1 MRGRIHLQ
9 LRDRDGALVAERR
22 ATNSVMRGGAELVAN
37 LFTGD
42 GVPINRMGVGTSDT
56 PETDAFTTEALTN
69 PPEPDASRLEGATEI
84 ALAPEEFTVS
94 VDETHRLV
102 KVRCHATLPESAAV
116 GTLREAGLLARPDGE
131 GDAVLYNRVTFSP
144 ISKNDDHELTMFWEV
159 SFPYGDLQWM
169 T

>member
-9 LRDRDGALVAERR
+9 LRDRDGSVVAERH
-22 ATNSVMRGGAELVAN
+22 ATNSVMRAGAELVAN
-37 LFTGD
+37 LFKGE
-42 GVPINRMGVGTSDT
+42 GVPINRMGVGASDT
-56 PETDAFTTEALTN
+56 PETDTFATTTLTN
-69 PPEPDASRLEGATEI
+69 PPEPDASRLGGTTEVT
-84 ALAPEEFTVS
+84 LSPDEFSVS

-116 GTLREAGLLARPDGE
+116 GTLREAGLLARPEE
-131 GDAVLYNRVTFSP
+131 GDPVLYNRVTFAP
-144 ISKNDDHELTMFWEV
+144 ITKNDDHELTMFWEV